1 MQHTIG
7 GVAPDYQAKAG
18 PSRFA
23 RVSVHD
29 SASAAMLQGCLV
41 VTADGATIGKVE
53 HLMIDLHTHQLR
65 YVVLSGRTRRSA
77 EIAIPWNTLYFDSAT
92 ARLVF
97 YTWP

>member
-1 MQHTIG
+1 MQLKSG
-7 GVAPDYQAKAG
+7 SVAANYRGRACP
-18 PSRFA
+18 PRFA

-29 SASAAMLQGCLV
+29 SVSAEMLQGCPV
-41 VTADGATIGKVE
+41 VTANGDTIGRVE
-53 HLMIDLHTHQLR
+53 HLMIDLQTHQLR
-65 YVVLSGRTRRSA
+65 YVLLSGRTRRSA

>member
-1 MQHTIG
+1 MRPKSGSIEPRRQG
-7 GVAPDYQAKAG
+7 GSG
-18 PSRFA
+18 PSRFV

-29 SASAAMLQGCLV
+29 SASAEMLRGCPV
-41 VTADGATIGKVE
+41 VTANGEAIGNVE
-53 HLMIDLHTHQLR
+53 HLMIDLQTHQLR
-65 YVVLSGRTRRSA
+65 YVLLSTSARAGA